1 MKAMSSSPLDA
12 IIIGGG
18 PAGASAAWALAKAGH
33 RVLILEKERLPR
45 VKPCGG
51 GVSPQVAQWFDF
63 DFSPVISNRVTRM
76 RFTWKS
82 GEAVDAPIETKEPL
96 WMVKRSEFDHFLVKQ
111 AISRGAELRDSTA
124 ALGLRFEHGVWTV
137 ETGDGPIHAR
147 YLIAADGSKGPAAK
161 WLGFADRKRYIAGA
175 LEAEFPGLSSQPDVV
190 HLDFGTVAKG
200 YAWNFPKGDG
210 QGLGLGALRGKQDK
224 DLKTLLAGYTETF
237 GVALEACHLMAHPIH
252 CWDGDQ
258 VLHTQHAV
266 LAGEAACVVDPF
278 TAEGIRPSIF
288 SGLRAAEA
296 IQAALRGQDRALD
309 GYTRAMQEQWGSE
322 MIWAKRLSQL
332 FFAAPRLG
340 WKVVVGTPGSPQRM
354 AQILI
359 GEASYSQYAASAI
372 RKLSFGFAG

>member
-1 MKAMSSSPLDA
+1 MRVMSPSLLDA
-12 IIIGGG
+12 LIIGGG

-33 RVLILEKERLPR
+33 RVLILGKDPLPR

-51 GVSPQVAQWFDF
+51 GLSPQIAQWFDF

-76 RFTWKS
+76 RFTWKG
-82 GEAVDAPIETKEPL
+82 GEAVEESITTREPL

-111 AISRGAELRDSTA
+111 AVIRGAALKDGTA
-124 ALGLRFEHGVWTV
+124 ALGLRFEDSAWTV
-137 ETGDGPIHAR
+137 ETGDGPLRAR
-147 YLIAADGSKGPAAK
+147 YLIAADGSKGPTAK
-161 WLGFADRKRYIAGA
+161 WLGFTDRKRYIAGA
-175 LEAEFPGLSSQPDVV
+175 LEAEFPGLPADPAIV
-190 HLDFGTVAKG
+190 HLDFGTVMKG

-210 QGLGLGALRGKQDK
+210 QGLGLGAMRGKQDK
-224 DLKTLLAGYTETF
+224 DLRSLLATYTQSF
-237 GVALEACHLMAHPIH
+237 GVKLEACHIMAHPIH

-258 VLHTQHAV
+258 VLHTQNAV

-296 IQAALRGQDRALD
+296 ISGALRGEDRALE
-309 GYTRAMQEQWGSE
+309 GYTRVMQEQWGSE

-340 WKVVVGTPGSPQRM
+340 WKVVVGAPGSPQRM

-359 GEASYSQYAASAI
+359 GEATYSQHAANAI
-372 RKLSFGFAG
+372 RKLSFGFVG

>member
-1 MKAMSSSPLDA
+1 MNSSPLDA
-12 IIIGGG
+12 LIIGGG

-63 DFSPVISNRVTRM
+63 DFTPVISNRVTRM
-76 RFTWKS
+76 RFTWKG
-82 GEAVDAPIETKEPL
+82 GEAVDAPIGTKEPL

-111 AISRGAELRDSTA
+111 AISRGAALKDGLS
-124 ALGLRFEHGVWTV
+124 ALGLRFEDGAWTV
-137 ETGDGPIHAR
+137 ETNEGPLRAR

-161 WLGFADRKRYIAGA
+161 WLGFTDRKRHIAGA
-175 LEAEFPGLSSQPDVV
+175 LEAEFPGLPMESDIA

-200 YAWNFPKGDG
+200 YAWNFPKADG

-224 DLKTLLAGYTETF
+224 DLKALLAGYTERF

-258 VLHTQHAV
+258 VLHTRNAV
-266 LAGEAACVVDPF
+266 LAGESACVVDPF

-288 SGLRAAEA
+288 SGLRAADA
-296 IQAALRGQDRALD
+296 IHAALRGEDRALE
-309 GYTRAMQEQWGSE
+309 GYTRVMQEQWGSE

-340 WKVVVGTPGSPQRM
+340 WKAVVGTPGSPQRM

-359 GEASYSQYAASAI
+359 GEATYSQHAASAI

>member
-1 MKAMSSSPLDA
+1 MSPPPFDVL
-12 IIIGGG
+12 IIGAG

-33 RVLILEKERLPR
+33 RVLILEKDALPR

-51 GVSPQVAQWFDF
+51 GVSPQIAQWFDF
-63 DFSPVISNRVTRM
+63 DFSPVISNRATHL
-76 RFTWKS
+76 RFTWKG
-82 GEAVDAPIETKEPL
+82 GEAVDAPIGTKEPL

-111 AISRGAELRDSTA
+111 AMVRGADLKDGTP
-124 ALGLRFEHGVWTV
+124 ALGLRFEAGAWTV
-137 ETGDGPIHAR
+137 ETREGPLRAR
-147 YLIAADGSKGPAAK
+147 YLIAADGAKGPTAK
-161 WLGFADRKRYIAGA
+161 WLGFTDRKRYIAGA
-175 LEAEFPGLSSQPDVV
+175 LEAEFPGLSSEPGVV
-190 HLDFGTVAKG
+190 HLDFGTVMKG

-224 DLKTLLAGYTETF
+224 DLRSLLATYTQSF
-237 GVALEACHLMAHPIH
+237 GVPLEACHLMAHPIH

-258 VLHTQHAV
+258 VLHTHQAV

-296 IQAALRGQDRALD
+296 IASALRGEDRALE
-309 GYTRAMQEQWGSE
+309 GYTRVMQQQWGAE

-340 WKVVVGTPGSPQRM
+340 WKAIVNTPGSPQRM
-354 AQILI
+354 AQVLI
-359 GEASYSQYAASAI
+359 GEATYSQYAAKAI

>member
-1 MKAMSSSPLDA
+1 MSSSPLDA
-12 IIIGGG
+12 LIIGGG

-33 RVLILEKERLPR
+33 RVLLLEKERLPR

-51 GVSPQVAQWFDF
+51 GVSPQIANWFDF

-76 RFTWKS
+76 RFTWKG
-82 GEAVDAPIETKEPL
+82 GEELEEPIGTKEPL

-111 AISRGAELRDSTA
+111 AMAKGAELKDGTA
-124 ALGLRFEHGVWTV
+124 ARGLRFEEGLWVV
-137 ETGDGPIHAR
+137 ETDEGTLRAR

-161 WLGFADRKRYIAGA
+161 WLGFTDRKRYIAGA
-175 LEAEFPGLSSQPDVV
+175 LEAEFPGLPKDPSIV

-210 QGLGLGALRGKQDK
+210 QGLGLGALRGKQDQ
-224 DLKTLLAGYTETF
+224 DLRKLLAIYTQTF

-258 VLHTQHAV
+258 VLHTQNAV

-296 IQAALRGQDRALD
+296 VGAALRGEDRALET
-309 GYTRAMQEQWGSE
+309 YTRVMQEQWGVE
-322 MIWAKRLSQL
+322 MAWAKRLSQL
-332 FFAAPRLG
+332 FFAMPRLG
-340 WKVVVGTPGSPQRM
+340 WKVVVGTPGGPQRM

-359 GEASYSQYAASAI
+359 GEATYSQHAANAI
-372 RKLSFGFAG
+372 RKLSLGFAG

>member
-1 MKAMSSSPLDA
+1 MKAMNSLPLDA

-51 GVSPQVAQWFDF
+51 GVSPQIAQWFDF

-76 RFTWKS
+76 RFTWKC

-111 AISRGAELRDSTA
+111 AISRGAELRDGAA
-124 ALGLRFEHGVWTV
+124 ALGLRFEGGAWTV
-137 ETGDGPIHAR
+137 ETSDGSLRAR
-147 YLIAADGSKGPAAK
+147 YLIAADGSKGPTAK
-161 WLGFADRKRYIAGA
+161 WLGFTDRKRYIAGA
-175 LEAEFPGLSSQPDVV
+175 LEAEFPGLSSDPDVV

-200 YAWNFPKGDG
+200 YAWNFPKADG

-224 DLKTLLAGYTETF
+224 DLKTLLAGYTESF

-296 IQAALRGQDRALD
+296 VQAALRGEDRALES
-309 GYTRAMQEQWGSE
+309 YTRIMQAQWGSE

-372 RKLSFGFAG
+372 KKLSFGFAG